1 MPAGSS
7 QSARRPRSWRTSG
20 CRRPILALS
29 LAIEGL
35 DAGYGAVKA
44 LRGVT
49 LQVDAGETVALL
61 GTNGNGKSTLM
72 KCVTGLV
79 RPERGRISL
88 TVDGKA
94 HDLTKLS
101 PEAIVDLG
109 VALVPEGRRLFPKLT
124 VTENLMLGAFRKAAR
139 STIGGNLA
147 LVFDTFP
154 ALKERRNQL
163 AGTMSGGQ
171 QQMLA
176 IARALMSSPRLL
188 LIDEPSV
195 GLSPLLVS
203 QTITK
208 IGELKQRVGLTVLM
222 AEQNF
227 NQAIRI
233 ADRGYIIV
241 HGEIAVAAQSVD
253 ELKAN
258 DIVKRLYLGGVV

>member
-1 MPAGSS
+1 M
-7 QSARRPRSWRTSG
+7 
-20 CRRPILALS
+20 ALS

-49 LQVDAGETVALL
+49 LHVEAGETVALL

-72 KCVTGLV
+72 KCVMGLV
-79 RPERGRISL
+79 RPDRGRLSL
-88 TVDGKA
+88 SIDGVA
-94 HDLTKLS
+94 HDLTRLS

-139 STIGGNLA
+139 TVIDGNLA
-147 LVFDTFP
+147 LVFETFP
-154 ALKERRNQL
+154 VLKERRHQL

-203 QTITK
+203 QTIAK

-241 HGEIAVAAQSVD
+241 HGEIAVSAQSVE

>member
-1 MPAGSS
+1 M
-7 QSARRPRSWRTSG
+7 
-20 CRRPILALS
+20 ALS
-29 LAIEGL
+29 LAINDL

-44 LRGVT
+44 LRGVS
-49 LQVDAGETVALL
+49 LHVDAGETVALL

-72 KCVTGLV
+72 KCVAGLV
-79 RPERGRISL
+79 RPQRG
-88 TVDGKA
+88 TVTLAIDGNA
-94 HDLTKLS
+94 HDLTRLS

-109 VALVPEGRRLFPKLT
+109 VAMVPEGRRLFPKLT
-124 VTENLMLGAFRKAAR
+124 VLENLMLGAFRKAAR
-139 STIGGNLA
+139 RDIDRNLA
-147 LVFDTFP
+147 LGFETCP
-154 ALKERRNQL
+154 ALKGLQNQL

-203 QTITK
+203 QTIAK
-208 IGELKQRVGLTVLM
+208 IGELNRHLGLTVLM

-241 HGEIAVAAQSVD
+241 HGEIVVAADSVD
-253 ELKAN
+253 ELRGN
-258 DIVKRLYLGGVV
+258 DIVKRLYLGGIA

>member
-1 MPAGSS
+1 M
-7 QSARRPRSWRTSG
+7 
-20 CRRPILALS
+20 ALS

-49 LQVDAGETVALL
+49 LHVEAGETVALL

-72 KCVTGLV
+72 KCIMGLV
-79 RPERGRISL
+79 RPDRGRLSL
-88 TVDGKA
+88 TLDGAA
-94 HDLTKLS
+94 HDLTRLS

-139 STIGGNLA
+139 TAIDGNLA
-147 LVFDTFP
+147 LVFETFP
-154 ALKERRNQL
+154 VLKERRNQL

-241 HGEIAVAAQSVD
+241 HGEIAVAAQSVE

-258 DIVKRLYLGGVV
+258 DIVKRLYLGGIA

>member
-1 MPAGSS
+1 
-7 QSARRPRSWRTSG
+7 
-20 CRRPILALS
+20 LALS

-49 LQVDAGETVALL
+49 LQVEAGETVALL

-72 KCVTGLV
+72 KCIMGLV
-79 RPERGRISL
+79 RPDRGRLSL
-88 TVDGKA
+88 TLDGAA
-94 HDLTKLS
+94 HDLTRLS

-139 STIGGNLA
+139 ATIDGNLA
-147 LVFDTFP
+147 LVFETFP
-154 ALKERRNQL
+154 VLKERRNQL

-188 LIDEPSV
+188 LVDEPSV

-208 IGELKQRVGLTVLM
+208 IGELSQIGLTVLM

-241 HGEIAVAAQSVD
+241 HGEIAVSAASVD

-258 DIVKRLYLGGVV
+258 DIVKRLYLGGAA

>member
-1 MPAGSS
+1 
-7 QSARRPRSWRTSG
+7 
-20 CRRPILALS
+20 LALS

-49 LQVDAGETVALL
+49 LHVEAGETVALL

-72 KCVTGLV
+72 KCIMGLV
-79 RPERGRISL
+79 RPDRGRLSL
-88 TVDGKA
+88 TIDGVV
-94 HDLTKLS
+94 HDLTKFS

-124 VTENLMLGAFRKAAR
+124 VTENLMLGAFRKSAR
-139 STIGGNLA
+139 GAIRQNLA
-147 LVFDTFP
+147 LVLETFP
-154 ALKERRNQL
+154 VLQERRSQL

-208 IGELKQRVGLTVLM
+208 IGELKERVGLTVLM

-258 DIVKRLYLGGVV
+258 DIVKRLYLGGVA

>member
-1 MPAGSS
+1 
-7 QSARRPRSWRTSG
+7 
-20 CRRPILALS
+20 LALS

-49 LQVDAGETVALL
+49 LHVGAGETVALL

-72 KCVTGLV
+72 KCIMGLV
-79 RPERGRISL
+79 RPDRGRLSL
-88 TVDGKA
+88 TLDGAA
-94 HDLTKLS
+94 HDLTRLS

-139 STIGGNLA
+139 TTIDGNLA
-147 LVFDTFP
+147 LVFETFP
-154 ALKERRNQL
+154 VLRERRNQL

-208 IGELKQRVGLTVLM
+208 IGELKERVGLTVLM

-258 DIVKRLYLGGVV
+258 DIVKRLYLGGIA

>member
-1 MPAGSS
+1 
-7 QSARRPRSWRTSG
+7 
-20 CRRPILALS
+20 LALS

-49 LQVDAGETVALL
+49 LHVEAGETVALL

-72 KCVTGLV
+72 KCIMGLV
-79 RPERGRISL
+79 RPDRGRLSL
-88 TVDGKA
+88 TIDGVV
-94 HDLTKLS
+94 HDLTKFS

-124 VTENLMLGAFRKAAR
+124 VTENLMLGAFRKSAR
-139 STIGGNLA
+139 GAIRQNLA
-147 LVFDTFP
+147 LAFETFP

>member
-1 MPAGSS
+1 
-7 QSARRPRSWRTSG
+7 
-20 CRRPILALS
+20 LALS
-29 LAIEGL
+29 LAISDL

-44 LRGVT
+44 LRGVS
-49 LQVDAGETVALL
+49 LHVEAGETVALL

-72 KCVTGLV
+72 KCVAGLV
-79 RPERGRISL
+79 RPQRGAVTL
-88 TVDGKA
+88 TIDGHA
-94 HDLTKLS
+94 HDLTRLS

-109 VALVPEGRRLFPKLT
+109 VAMVPEGRRLFPKLT
-124 VTENLMLGAFRKAAR
+124 VLENLMLGAFRKAAR
-139 STIGGNLA
+139 ADIARNLA
-147 LVFDTFP
+147 LGFETFP
-154 ALKERRNQL
+154 ALKGLQNQL

-208 IGELKQRVGLTVLM
+208 IGELKGFGLTVLM

-241 HGEIAVAAQSVD
+241 HGEIVVAAASVE
-253 ELKAN
+253 ELRGN
-258 DIVKRLYLGGVV
+258 DIVKRLYLGGIA

>member
-1 MPAGSS
+1 
-7 QSARRPRSWRTSG
+7 
-20 CRRPILALS
+20 LALS
-29 LAIEGL
+29 LSIEGL

-44 LRGVT
+44 LRGINVR
-49 LQVDAGETVALL
+49 VEGGETVALL

-72 KCVTGLV
+72 KCIMGLV
-79 RPERGRISL
+79 RPSRGHVSL
-88 TVDGKA
+88 TIEGEA
-94 HDLTKLS
+94 HDLTRLS
-101 PEAIVDLG
+101 PEDIVDLG

-124 VTENLMLGAFRKAAR
+124 VEENLMLGAFRKAAR
-139 STIGGNLA
+139 RSIHHNLMQS
-147 LVFDTFP
+147 FETFP
-154 ALKERRNQL
+154 VLKDRRKQL

-188 LIDEPSV
+188 LVDEPSV

-203 QTITK
+203 QTIAK
-208 IGELKQRVGLTVLM
+208 IGELKQSLGLTVLM

-227 NQAIRI
+227 NQAVRI

-241 HGEIAVAAQSVD
+241 HGEIAVAAGSVD

-258 DIVKRLYLGGVV
+258 DIVKRLYLGGTA

>member
-1 MPAGSS
+1 M
-7 QSARRPRSWRTSG
+7 
-20 CRRPILALS
+20 ALS
-29 LAIEGL
+29 LAIENL

-49 LQVDAGETVALL
+49 LNVEAGETVALL

-72 KCVTGLV
+72 KCIMGLV
-79 RPERGRISL
+79 RPDSGRLALSI
-88 TVDGKA
+88 DGA
-94 HDLTKLS
+94 SHDLAKLS

-124 VTENLMLGAFRKAAR
+124 VTENLMLGAFRKTAR
-139 STIGGNLA
+139 SAIQQNLA
-147 LVFDTFP
+147 LVFETFP
-154 ALKERRNQL
+154 VLKERRSQL

-208 IGELKQRVGLTVLM
+208 IGELKARVGLTVLM

-258 DIVKRLYLGGVV
+258 DIVKRLYLGGVA

>member
-1 MPAGSS
+1 M
-7 QSARRPRSWRTSG
+7 
-20 CRRPILALS
+20 ALS
-29 LAIEGL
+29 LAINDL

-49 LQVDAGETVALL
+49 LNVEAGETVALL

-72 KCVTGLV
+72 KCVAGLV
-79 RPERGRISL
+79 RPQRGAMRL
-88 TVDGKA
+88 TIDGTA
-94 HDLTKLS
+94 HDLARLS

-109 VALVPEGRRLFPKLT
+109 VAMVPEGRRLFPKLT
-124 VTENLMLGAFRKAAR
+124 VLENLMLGAFRKAAR
-139 STIGGNLA
+139 RDIDRNLTQA
-147 LVFDTFP
+147 FETFP
-154 ALKERRNQL
+154 VLKDQQKQL

-203 QTITK
+203 QTISK
-208 IGELKQRVGLTVLM
+208 IGELNKRFGLTVLM

-241 HGEIAVAAQSVD
+241 HGEIAVDARSVA
-253 ELKAN
+253 ELEAN
-258 DIVKRLYLGGVV
+258 DVVKRLYLGGVS

>member
-1 MPAGSS
+1 M
-7 QSARRPRSWRTSG
+7 
-20 CRRPILALS
+20 ALS
-29 LAIEGL
+29 LSIEGL

-44 LRGVT
+44 LRGVS
-49 LQVDAGETVALL
+49 LNVASGETVALL

-72 KCVTGLV
+72 KCVMGLV
-79 RPERGRISL
+79 RPARGSVSL
-88 TVDGKA
+88 SIDGQS

-124 VTENLMLGAFRKAAR
+124 VVENLMLGAFRKAAR
-139 STIGGNLA
+139 SAIQHNLA
-147 LVFDTFP
+147 MAFETSPV
-154 ALKERRNQL
+154 LKDRSSQM

-188 LIDEPSV
+188 LVDEPSV

-203 QTITK
+203 QVITK
-208 IGELKQRVGLTVLM
+208 INELKQSFGLTVLM

-241 HGEIAVAAQSVD
+241 HGEIAVSAASVD

-258 DIVKRLYLGGVV
+258 DIVKRLYLGVVA

>member
-1 MPAGSS
+1 
-7 QSARRPRSWRTSG
+7 
-20 CRRPILALS
+20 LALS
-29 LAIEGL
+29 LAINDI

-44 LRGVT
+44 LRGVS
-49 LQVDAGETVALL
+49 LHVEAGETVALL

-72 KCVTGLV
+72 KCIAGLV
-79 RPERGRISL
+79 RPNRGGISL
-88 TVDGKA
+88 TIDGKA
-94 HDLTKLS
+94 HDLTRLS
-101 PEAIVDLG
+101 PESIVDLG
-109 VALVPEGRRLFPKLT
+109 VALVPEGRRLFPRLT
-124 VTENLMLGAFRKAAR
+124 VSENLMLGAFRKAAR
-139 STIGGNLA
+139 RNIDRNLA
-147 LVFDTFP
+147 LAFDTFP
-154 ALKERRNQL
+154 ALRERQKQL

-203 QTITK
+203 QTIAR
-208 IGELKQRVGLTVLM
+208 IGELNRRVGLTVLM

-241 HGEIAVAAQSVD
+241 HGEIVVAAASVD
-253 ELKAN
+253 ELRGN
-258 DIVKRLYLGGVV
+258 DIVKRLYLGGIA